1 MTNKILSENPAEI
14 AIQDAIQEKEEPFS
28 AFDSPAPDW
37 RVWFGA
43 IFSVVWLVMLFMYI
57 AGTVGWG
64 NIHHAPI
71 ATMGNFLE
79 GAFAPL
85 AFLWL
90 VIGYFLQKKELIQNT
105 NAIKMQYVEIQRSA
119 AQAEIQTHA
128 IKASELHARKES
140 FLRIAE
146 SVKQQLGTRMGYL
159 FLSSQGASGSGLVSS
174 ERIGSLW
181 SSMNQNDPEVFSRS
195 MMQVS
200 MSHGEAYAYK
210 LFYGTPIRTTHCE
223 SFIFNFE
230 RLIHAAEECD
240 DDGMIRDSLLGSPH
254 GFIYARMIRFKNTP
268 PPGFS
273 YGNYDFDPDTFDE
286 PITKE
291 HT

>member
-1 MTNKILSENPAEI
+1 MTHEIQSEDTAEYEM
-14 AIQDAIQEKEEPFS
+14 QGNEEPFN
-28 AFDSPAPDW
+28 AFGNPAPDW

-43 IFSVVWLVMLFMYI
+43 IFSVLWIGMLSMYI

-64 NIHHAPI
+64 NIRHAPI

-90 VIGYFLQKKELIQNT
+90 VIGYFLQKKELVQNT
-105 NAIKMQYVEIQRSA
+105 NAIKMQYVEIQKSA

-140 FLRIAE
+140 FLRIAD

-159 FLSSQGASGSGLVSS
+159 YLSSQGSTGSAMVSS
-174 ERIGSLW
+174 DKIGDLW
-181 SSMNQNDPEVFSRS
+181 SSMNQNDPEIFSRS

-200 MSHGEAYAYK
+200 MSHGEIYAYK
-210 LFYGTPIRTTHCE
+210 LFYGTDIRTKHCE
-223 SFIFNFE
+223 NFVFNFE
-230 RLIHAAEECD
+230 RLIRAAEECD
-240 DDGMIRDSLLGSPH
+240 DDGMIKDSLLGSAH
-254 GFIYARMIRFKNTP
+254 GFIYERMLKFKNTP
-268 PPGFS
+268 PPGFI
-273 YGNYDFDPDTFDE
+273 YGEYEFDPDTFDA
-286 PITKE
+286 PVTAE
-291 HT
+291 HSK

>member
-1 MTNKILSENPAEI
+1 MTIEIQSEDTAESI
-14 AIQDAIQEKEEPFS
+14 IQRKEEQFS
-28 AFDSPAPDW
+28 AFDSASPDW

-43 IFSVVWLVMLFMYI
+43 IFSVLWLMMLSAYI
-57 AGTVGWG
+57 SGTVGWG
-64 NIHHAPI
+64 NIIHAPI
-71 ATMGNFLE
+71 AHMGNFLE

-90 VIGYFLQKKELIQNT
+90 VIGYFLQKKELVQNT
-105 NAIKMQYVEIQRSA
+105 NAIKMQYVEIQKSA

-140 FLRIAE
+140 FLRIAD

-159 FLSSQGASGSGLVSS
+159 FLSSQGGSSGVVSS
-174 ERIGSLW
+174 EKIGDLW
-181 SSMNQNDPEVFSRS
+181 SSMNQNDPEIFSRS

-210 LFYGTPIRTTHCE
+210 LFFGTAIRTKHTE

-230 RLIHAAEECD
+230 RLIRAAEECD
-240 DDGMIRDSLLGSPH
+240 DDGMIRDSLTGSAH
-254 GFIYARMIRFKNTP
+254 GFIYDRMIRYRDTP
-268 PPGFS
+268 PSGFT
-273 YGNYDFDPDTFDE
+273 YGNYDFDPDTFDPAGIE
-286 PITKE
+286 KHPS
-291 HT
+291 

>member
-1 MTNKILSENPAEI
+1 MTIEIQSEDTAESI
-14 AIQDAIQEKEEPFS
+14 IQRKEEQFS
-28 AFDSPAPDW
+28 AFDSASPDW

-43 IFSVVWLVMLFMYI
+43 IFSVLWLMMLSAYI
-57 AGTVGWG
+57 SGTVGWG
-64 NIHHAPI
+64 NIIHAPI
-71 ATMGNFLE
+71 AHMGNFLE

-90 VIGYFLQKKELIQNT
+90 VIGYFLQKKELVQNT
-105 NAIKMQYVEIQRSA
+105 NAIKMQYVEIQKSA

-140 FLRIAE
+140 FLRIAD

-159 FLSSQGASGSGLVSS
+159 FLSSQGGSSGMVSS
-174 ERIGSLW
+174 EKIGDLW
-181 SSMNQNDPEVFSRS
+181 SSMNQNDPEIFSRS

-210 LFYGTPIRTTHCE
+210 LFFGTAIRTKHTE

-230 RLIHAAEECD
+230 RLIRAAEECD
-240 DDGMIRDSLLGSPH
+240 DDGMIRDSLTGSAH
-254 GFIYARMIRFKNTP
+254 GFIYDRMIRYRDTP
-268 PPGFS
+268 PSGFT
-273 YGNYDFDPDTFDE
+273 YGNYDFDPDTFDPAGIE
-286 PITKE
+286 KHPS
-291 HT
+291 